1 MRHASLSHALEPTVP
16 MSTVDIL
23 KEILGTLFIFFFF
36 ACLAQYFRLIK
47 KISSNESVFSPM
59 FWFHAAKDNE
69 FYALLVLV
77 CVLAIVFF
85 VRMAIG

>member
-1 MRHASLSHALEPTVP
+1 
-16 MSTVDIL
+16 
-23 KEILGTLFIFFFF
+23 LFIFFFF
-36 ACLAQYFRLIK
+36 ACLAQYFRLIKK